1 MRAAGIAIACL
12 ALCAA
17 GGCGDDPEQEV
28 GALMSELRQVQESG
42 DAQRACEDVY
52 VVRER
57 GRPVESEEEEEDSG
71 ERAECEPA
79 FEQAVRQRRAGLKRL
94 DTRLAKVT
102 LRGEEGVAVLHTA
115 ATRADGSTFERDVPY
130 EVVRTDEGWRVAIS
144 PEG

>member
-1 MRAAGIAIACL
+1 MRTAGTAIACL
-12 ALCAA
+12 ALCVAA
-17 GGCGDDPEQEV
+17 GCGNDDPEQQV
-28 GALMSELRQVQESG
+28 GALMRELRQVQESG
-42 DAQRACEDVY
+42 DAHRACEDVY

-57 GRPVESEEEEEDSG
+57 GRPVESEEEDSG
-71 ERAECEPA
+71 ERAGCEPA
-79 FEQAVRQRRAGLKRL
+79 FEQAVRQRREGLKRL

-130 EVVRTDEGWRVAIS
+130 EIVRTDEGWRVAIS